1 MIIMLQIDSEPPYY
15 VNSYKSHPKPVSNQ
29 QSSVTSR
36 HPQRIGHH
44 ARIPPNRNVS
54 SHGNFHKKRGGSS
67 ESDSYRS
74 VIDDLTL
81 KS

>member
-1 MIIMLQIDSEPPYY
+1 M
-15 VNSYKSHPKPVSNQ
+15 SNQ

-36 HPQRIGHH
+36 HHQHSRTGHGNRIS
-44 ARIPPNRNVS
+44 NRNVS
-54 SHGNFHKKRGGSS
+54 ESPRHGNFHKKRGESS